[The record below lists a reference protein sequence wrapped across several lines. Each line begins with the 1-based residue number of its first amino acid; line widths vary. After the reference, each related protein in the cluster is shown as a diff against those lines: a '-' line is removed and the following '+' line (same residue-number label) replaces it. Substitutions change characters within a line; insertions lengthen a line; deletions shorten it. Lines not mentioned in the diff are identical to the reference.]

1 MNRKLIPF
9 SLLFLVSLFTSS
21 ISVADMSYSNAAK
34 MMQGMAEMMKM
45 WNNLSSMSNQMS
57 SGASSMGMGA
67 NMMGNIGSGNSPQNF
82 MMSNLPNASSLPKQ
96 SGLYDL
102 TQMGQ
107 SMSGMSSMMPGTSM
121 MPGQSMTGQAMNNM
135 TSMMP
140 NNSQNTVNNMNN
152 SNNLNNSQQNNTTYN
167 GVWIGDGGDTLI
179 IEGSQFKMFKGQ
191 NTLQGLVT
199 VSGNVFNMMSASS
212 GINKQYMIVRQGEQF
227 LLRDN
232 SGVLLHYK
240 RVHHLPNS
248 NMQIGQAKQNSFSS
262 FQPNNMIKNM
272 TNQMGMGGN
281 NNNQST
287 SRYTYKQ

>member
-212 GINKQYMIVRQGEQF
+212 GINKQYTIVRQGEQF

-287 SRYTYKQ
+287 SRYTYGQ